1 MESRPSFVT
10 HDSVVVFGRIVNS
23 AELEPTLYRYSE
35 YRTYAAIS
43 RKGPAGA
50 HIRYSRPIKKVPRGT
65 LRYLYRLLRSY

>member
-50 HIRYSRPIKKVPRGT
+50 A
-65 LRYLYRLLRSY
+65 